1 MARKSG
7 QPVHG
12 WVNLDK
18 PKGISSAKAVAIVRR
33 VFDAAKAG
41 HGGTLDPLASGIL
54 PIALGEATK
63 TVSFAMG
70 QQKSYEFE
78 LAWGSETSTDDTEG
92 EVTRQSDH
100 RPNDAAIDT
109 ALVNFQGD
117 IEQVPPVYSAI
128 KVDGKRAYELAR
140 NAADD
145 APEITLE
152 SRPVYIESFRRIA
165 ADEHH
170 ARFYVACG
178 KGAYIRA
185 LARDL
190 GRELGTAAHVTA
202 LRRLSVGQFHADHAI
217 SLDFLESLPHSA
229 SAFEHLHP
237 VVSAL
242 DDIPA
247 LPISGNEAT
256 KLRHGQTLPVISA
269 SAHDRFQALL
279 TGATAI
285 AMDGERPVALV
296 VIKASAVCPV
306 RVLNI

>member
-1 MARKSG
+1 MARKRG

-100 RPNDAAIDT
+100 RPDDAAIDT
-109 ALVNFQGD
+109 ALVKFQGD

-229 SAFEHLHP
+229 PAFEHLHP

-256 KLRHGQTLPVISA
+256 KLRHGQTLPAISA
-269 SAHDRFQALL
+269 SAQDRFQALL

-296 VIKASAVCPV
+296 VIKAGAVCPV